1 MVSLFRAEWSKIA
14 GNRIVLG
21 VFIWIFPVTAF
32 VFLILAAI
40 SAAVSEQ
47 FRVAINAAPPTWT
60 NQALTTWSFVNSEI
74 GRFRLVGFAADVFG
88 GEYQRQMWKNLL
100 PRRRRLPLI
109 LNKFLTIAVYAL
121 TAFVGMVIIVTVM
134 SGLVTAVAGAP
145 YGPAFGDMSGADW
158 LQFLRAVGSQA
169 SISFAAAII
178 AACYAAVGAIITR
191 SILGAIVV
199 GALLNLFEQ
208 GIAVAIALV
217 VSITQ
222 QGDLF
227 RLYLYTPGYNLA
239 NLSSWST
246 YGNGYIPLFIERY
259 NCCGAFS
266 VEASTVLVL
275 AWIVG
280 LIALT
285 CYLFVR
291 QDITN

>member
-21 VFIWIFPVTAF
+21 VFIWIFPVTAL
-32 VFLILAAI
+32 VLLIFAAI

-47 FRVAINAAPPTWT
+47 FRVAINVAPPTWT

-74 GRFRLVGFAADVFG
+74 GRFMLVGFAADVFG

-100 PRRRRLPLI
+100 PRRQRLPLI

-121 TAFVGMVIIVTVM
+121 TAFVAMVIIVTVL
-134 SGLVTAVAGAP
+134 SGVVTSIAGAA
-145 YGPAFGDMSGADW
+145 YGPALGDMDGAAW
-158 LQFLRAVGSQA
+158 TQFLRMFGSQA
-169 SISFAAAII
+169 AISFAAAII
-178 AACYAAVGAIITR
+178 AACYAAVGAILTR

-208 GIAVAIALV
+208 GIAVALAIIV
-217 VSITQ
+217 GITE
-222 QGDLF
+222 QGSLF
-227 RLYLYTPGYNLA
+227 SLYFYTPGYNLA

-246 YGNGYIPLFIERY
+246 YGSGYMPLFIERY
-259 NCCGAFS
+259 NCCSAFS
-266 VEASTVLVL
+266 AETSTVLVL

-280 LIALT
+280 LIALAS
-285 CYLFVR
+285 YLFIR